1 MKTLSTLEQEARKR
15 AGPRY
20 SWPFGVALLVLGV
33 SLLLFGL
40 PATAQPQLTGR
51 TVTFLVGYTAR
62 GGYDR
67 FARIVARHLPRYL
80 PGTPAVVVQN
90 MPGAESV
97 VAANHLFNAAR
108 PDGLTI
114 GLFNRNLVFA
124 QLVGVAGVRFDVRRW
139 QWIGNL
145 AEETDVFVIRAD
157 LPYRHILEKQWGLQI
172 FTDVQGQPLD
182 SPQFLPVF
190 ELAAKR
196 DVPVWLHPTRS
207 PRRADYLTESRSK
220 YDIWW
225 ALGWPY
231 ETSICMARLVFSG
244 VFDRWPELK
253 ILTHHMGGM
262 VPYFE
267 GRVGWGLDQ
276 LGTRTDEPED
286 LVARARL
293 KRRPLEYFR
302 RFYADTALYGSV
314 AAVECGVAFFGAER
328 VLFGTDFPFD
338 PQHGLLCIRETVRA
352 VENATLS
359 EREREMI
366 FYENAVRLLRLRS
379 V

>member
-1 MKTLSTLEQEARKR
+1 
-15 AGPRY
+15 
-20 SWPFGVALLVLGV
+20 V
-33 SLLLFGL
+33 
-40 PATAQPQLTGR
+40 
-51 TVTFLVGYTAR
+51 
-62 GGYDR
+62 
-67 FARIVARHLPRYL
+67 
-80 PGTPAVVVQN
+80 
-90 MPGAESV
+90 
-97 VAANHLFNAAR
+97 
-108 PDGLTI
+108 
-114 GLFNRNLVFA
+114 
-124 QLVGVAGVRFDVRRW
+124 
-139 QWIGNL
+139 
-145 AEETDVFVIRAD
+145 
-157 LPYRHILEKQWGLQI
+157 GLQI

-314 AAVECGVAFFGAER
+314 AAVECGVAFFGAQR

-338 PQHGLLCIRETVRA
+338 PQHGT
-352 VENATLS
+352 
-359 EREREMI
+359 EREDL
-366 FYENAVRLLRLRS
+366 ENERFERYRDRIRFLADLVAGRVPGRTEAAQVTLLNKNWGLGIEFAAVAHVVYQRAKAAGAGRPLPGEWFS
-379 V
+379 QFSHP

>member
-51 TVTFLVGYTAR
+51 TVTILVGYTAG

-157 LPYRHILEKQWGLQI
+157 LPYRHILELRQAEPPVVVGATGPGANTYDYPLALRAFLRLNLRIVSGYPGGADINLAMERKEVDARAGSSSSMLLLADRGL
-172 FTDVQGQPLD
+172 VRPLVRTP
-182 SPQFLPVF
+182 SENPRLRGIPV
-190 ELAAKR
+190 
-196 DVPVWLHPTRS
+196 
-207 PRRADYLTESRSK
+207 
-220 YDIWW
+220 
-225 ALGWPY
+225 
-231 ETSICMARLVFSG
+231 
-244 VFDRWPELK
+244 
-253 ILTHHMGGM
+253 
-262 VPYFE
+262 
-267 GRVGWGLDQ
+267 DQ
-276 LGTRTDEPED
+276 D
-286 LVARARL
+286 LVSE
-293 KRRPLEYFR
+293 P
-302 RFYADTALYGSV
+302 
-314 AAVECGVAFFGAER
+314 AER
-328 VLFGTDFPFD
+328 AGFEISYRPGEVCLRTVQEVLATPPGVVRIFKELFRFG
-338 PQHGLLCIRETVRA
+338 E
-352 VENATLS
+352 
-359 EREREMI
+359 
-366 FYENAVRLLRLRS
+366 
-379 V
+379 

>member
-1 MKTLSTLEQEARKR
+1 MLHGGTRKIDVYTHVLPPGFYEAMLARTSVRDYMQKRLRGLPTLYELEARFR
-15 AGPRY
+15 LMDQFPGY
-20 SWPFGVALLVLGV
+20 VQVIALPLPPIE
-33 SLLLFGL
+33 SL
-40 PATAQPQLTGR
+40 AD
-51 TVTFLVGYTAR
+51 R
-62 GGYDR
+62 GGSCELARLANDALAELVDR
-67 FARIVARHLPRYL
+67 YPKRFV
-80 PGTPAVVVQN
+80 GF
-90 MPGAESV
+90 
-97 VAANHLFNAAR
+97 VAALPMDDPEAAVR
-108 PDGLTI
+108 EGERAVT
-114 GLFNRNLVFA
+114 
-124 QLVGVAGVRFDVRRW
+124 QLKAV
-139 QWIGNL
+139 
-145 AEETDVFVIRAD
+145 
-157 LPYRHILEKQWGLQI
+157 GLQI
-172 FTDVQGQPLD
+172 FTDVEGQPLD

-314 AAVECGVAFFGAER
+314 AAVECGVAFFGAQR

>member
-51 TVTFLVGYTAR
+51 TVTILVGYTAG

-157 LPYRHILEKQWGLQI
+157 LPYRHILEEQWGAD
-172 FTDVQGQPLD
+172 FYGRARTAVGQPAI
-182 SPQFLPVF
+182 S
-190 ELAAKR
+190 A
-196 DVPVWLHPTRS
+196 
-207 PRRADYLTESRSK
+207 
-220 YDIWW
+220 
-225 ALGWPY
+225 
-231 ETSICMARLVFSG
+231 SI
-244 VFDRWPELK
+244 
-253 ILTHHMGGM
+253 
-262 VPYFE
+262 
-267 GRVGWGLDQ
+267 
-276 LGTRTDEPED
+276 
-286 LVARARL
+286 
-293 KRRPLEYFR
+293 
-302 RFYADTALYGSV
+302 
-314 AAVECGVAFFGAER
+314 
-328 VLFGTDFPFD
+328 
-338 PQHGLLCIRETVRA
+338 
-352 VENATLS
+352 
-359 EREREMI
+359 
-366 FYENAVRLLRLRS
+366 
-379 V
+379 

>member
-1 MKTLSTLEQEARKR
+1 L
-15 AGPRY
+15 
-20 SWPFGVALLVLGV
+20 
-33 SLLLFGL
+33 
-40 PATAQPQLTGR
+40 
-51 TVTFLVGYTAR
+51 TAR
-62 GGYDR
+62 N
-67 FARIVARHLPRYL
+67 FCL
-80 PGTPAVVVQN
+80 
-90 MPGAESV
+90 
-97 VAANHLFNAAR
+97 
-108 PDGLTI
+108 
-114 GLFNRNLVFA
+114 
-124 QLVGVAGVRFDVRRW
+124 
-139 QWIGNL
+139 
-145 AEETDVFVIRAD
+145 
-157 LPYRHILEKQWGLQI
+157 
-172 FTDVQGQPLD
+172 
-182 SPQFLPVF
+182 VF

-207 PRRADYLTESRSK
+207 PRRADSLTESRSK

-231 ETSICMARLVFSG
+231 ETSICMACLVFSG

-267 GRVGWGLDQ
+267 GRVGLGLDQ

-314 AAVECGVAFFGAER
+314 AAVECGVAFFGAQR
-328 VLFGTDFPFD
+328 VLLGTDFPFD

>member
-51 TVTFLVGYTAR
+51 TVTILVGYTAG

-196 DVPVWLHPTRS
+196 DVPVGCTLRDRQGGRTISRNHVRNTTSGGPWAGRT
-207 PRRADYLTESRSK
+207 RRASA
-220 YDIWW
+220 W
-225 ALGWPY
+225 
-231 ETSICMARLVFSG
+231 
-244 VFDRWPELK
+244 
-253 ILTHHMGGM
+253 
-262 VPYFE
+262 
-267 GRVGWGLDQ
+267 RVWSSL
-276 LGTRTDEPED
+276 
-286 LVARARL
+286 ACW
-293 KRRPLEYFR
+293 
-302 RFYADTALYGSV
+302 TAGPS
-314 AAVECGVAFFGAER
+314 
-328 VLFGTDFPFD
+328 
-338 PQHGLLCIRETVRA
+338 
-352 VENATLS
+352 
-359 EREREMI
+359 
-366 FYENAVRLLRLRS
+366 
-379 V
+379 